1 MSTTETLTEH
11 LQALSTITPYSA
23 ATEHPFLVAAGTGA
37 LSKEL
42 LSLYLAQDRLYAA
55 HAYPRFVGHL
65 LAAVP
70 FSSLDAL
77 TSTQERDNQH
87 IVRVLS
93 YSLQNC
99 VRESFDFFVETAER
113 FGLQLNGWRER
124 RGTRE
129 YMDAMVA
136 VATWGGLEEGLV
148 FLWAMEKV
156 NITVQTY
163 QSGLVLRRVLVD
175 LPRRV
180 DARQVSLADLD
191 TELSS

>member
-1 MSTTETLTEH
+1 MSSTETLTEH

-23 ATEHPFLVAAGTGA
+23 ATEHPFLVAAGTGT

-156 NITVQTY
+156 NITV
-163 QSGLVLRRVLVD
+163 
-175 LPRRV
+175 
-180 DARQVSLADLD
+180 
-191 TELSS
+191 